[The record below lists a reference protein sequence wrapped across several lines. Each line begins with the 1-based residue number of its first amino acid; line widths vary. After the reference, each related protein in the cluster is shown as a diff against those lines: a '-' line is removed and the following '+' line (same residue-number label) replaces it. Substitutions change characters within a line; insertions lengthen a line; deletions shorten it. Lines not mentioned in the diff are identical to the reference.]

1 MTASGTDKAEQLL
14 NQLHDGIAQLTSSDA
29 WTAWLD
35 VARNFHTYSASNT
48 ILLHT
53 GQATANMAR
62 PAPPIAGADLSAPG
76 RCRPK

>member
-1 MTASGTDKAEQLL
+1 MTAASNATSE
-14 NQLHDGIAQLTSSDA
+14 IA
-29 WTAWLD
+29 
-35 VARNFHTYSASNT
+35 ARKGCNGCQNPSAPEVPSASNT